1 MKKLEEIQSRK
12 VISAYGGSGS
22 VIETLNNGSLLI
34 EPYDKWFCFSNRQ
47 INNLSTINN
56 PRLLAEVQ
64 KKYPNAERLVEI
76 PKPELEERKY
86 VANNGDLAQTIS
98 TRYFPEWFYCP
109 RCRRLKK
116 IGDWKKSWNLDKNFG
131 KNVPACPHCSKK
143 NGTKIKRQPLEQIR
157 FVMASFDSGKLM
169 DIPFDKLWGD
179 LPRNT
184 KFWIMDNEAP
194 TTDELT
200 YNTSQGGDGLQSI
213 YIKKGQDKRFLST
226 IYNKYLVY
234 TQGGGKGAYRVLLRN
249 GSDLYYPNILSCIY
263 IPTLDPQAIDRITKL
278 LLKFSPQEVYDG
290 NLAGDVSLRQIEDVQ
305 KSITNIGSTDFRM
318 EEFNYITNQ
327 SIYNPRTN
335 KRFERDFKA
344 IHYPNLKSNKIKGFY
359 ALTQLKETSVLMSYS
374 RVSSGEKKWWDV
386 DLGAEVDNK
395 QPGYTLPFEHITATT
410 PNFMPAMDSFGEGIL
425 FELDVDGIPE
435 GYRETFAHTY
445 CHLIMKQLEFLCG
458 YPVTSIKERLYFDG
472 NIMGFL
478 IYTIQGSEGSYGGLT
493 SLLPNDTS
501 SDGSHNDVKLLKVL
515 EMAIERAKD
524 CPNDPICSEDEEH
537 PGHCFACV
545 DLPETS
551 CECFNNGLNRK
562 VFLNYI
568 KPSNTNITPSV
579 NQTGEKTEIISDSM
593 PSKDNIEDVILDL

>member
-34 EPYDKWFCFSNRQ
+34 EQYDKWPCFKSKKVEN
-47 INNLSTINN
+47 INN

-64 KKYPNAERLVEI
+64 KKYPQAERLVEI
-76 PKPELEERKY
+76 PKPDLEERKY
-86 VANNGDLAQTIS
+86 VANNNDLEQTIS

-109 RCRRLKK
+109 RCRRLKRF
-116 IGDWKKSWNLDKNFG
+116 GDWERSWNLDNNFKKNA
-131 KNVPACPHCSKK
+131 PACSHCSKK

-169 DIPFDKLWGD
+169 DIPFDKFWGD
-179 LPRNT
+179 LPKNT
-184 KFWIMDNEAP
+184 KFWVIDNEAS
-194 TTDELT
+194 TTEELT

-213 YIKKGQDKRFLST
+213 YIKKGQDKKFLTT

-234 TQGGGKGAYRVLLRN
+234 SQGENKGAYRVLLRN

-263 IPTLDPQAIDRITKL
+263 IPTLDPQTTDRIKKL
-278 LLKFSPQEVYDG
+278 LTAFTPQAIYDDK
-290 NLAGDVSLRQIEDVQ
+290 LAGDVSLRQIEDLQ

-318 EEFNYITNQ
+318 EEFNYITNHG
-327 SIYNPRTN
+327 IYNPKTN
-335 KRFERDFKA
+335 KRFEKDFKA

-359 ALTQLKETSVLMSYS
+359 ALTQLKETSALMSYS

-386 DLGAEVDNK
+386 DLGVEVDNK
-395 QPGYTLPFEHITATT
+395 QPGYAYPFEHITANAPTY
-410 PNFMPAMDSFGEGIL
+410 MPALDSYGEGIL
-425 FELDVDGIPE
+425 FELDVQGIPE
-435 GYRETFAHTY
+435 EYREIFAHTY
-445 CHLIMKQLEFLCG
+445 CHLIMKELEFLCG
-458 YPVTSIKERLYFDG
+458 YPVTSIKERLYFDHG
-472 NIMGFL
+472 INGFL

-493 SLLPNDTS
+493 SLLPNDTFS
-501 SDGSHNDVKLLKVL
+501 NGSNNDAKLLKVL
-515 EMAIERAKD
+515 DRAIERAKD

-551 CECFNNGLNRK
+551 CECFNDGLNRK
-562 VFLNYI
+562 VFLQYI
-568 KPSNTNITPSV
+568 KSSNVKPIQPTGQPIKETNTSSNHI
-579 NQTGEKTEIISDSM
+579 D
-593 PSKDNIEDVILDL
+593 DVILDL